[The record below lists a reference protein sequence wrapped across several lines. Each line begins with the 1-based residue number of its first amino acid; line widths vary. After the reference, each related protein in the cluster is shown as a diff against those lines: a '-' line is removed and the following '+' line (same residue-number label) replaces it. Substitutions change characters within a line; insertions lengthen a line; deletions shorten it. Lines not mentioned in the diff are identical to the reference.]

1 MVRLQIARA
10 SKAHVAAPLGIV
22 GAAEKQLKAFG
33 AIGAWGLQDADRLF
47 QQLPLGRSILGCLAA
62 IDAIKGRSQFE
73 NLAAGQKV
81 FGVDDLLGRA
91 FSA

>member
-1 MVRLQIARA
+1 LQIAFA

-22 GAAEKQLKAFG
+22 GAAEQQLEAFG
-33 AIGAWGLQDADRLF
+33 AIGARGLQEGYRFF
-47 QQLPLGRSILGCLAA
+47 QELPLRRSILGCLAA

-81 FGVDDLLGRA
+81 FGIDDLLGRP

>member
-1 MVRLQIARA
+1 LQIAFA

-22 GAAEKQLKAFG
+22 GAAEQQLEAFG
-33 AIGAWGLQDADRLF
+33 AIGARGLQEGYRFF
-47 QQLPLGRSILGCLAA
+47 QELPLGGCFLDGLAA
-62 IDAIKGRSQFE
+62 IDSIEGRSQFE

-81 FGVDDLLGRA
+81 FGIDDLLGRP